1 MEYNKQLPTR
11 KALDKL
17 ITDGQGTISVAVAGI
32 LEQPARRLPCRK
44 KLPNGEHVEMNIIK
58 VGFCVSTPFY
68 NLKTKKTSVNHYN
81 CVAYNEN
88 SESILNAPVGAA
100 VSFNNARVHFM
111 NYEKI
116 TSDGSCVP
124 VKTFE
129 FVVQNNSNLLIDII
143 E

>member
-1 MEYNKQLPTR
+1 MEYRKELPTR

-32 LEQPARRLPCRK
+32 LEQPARHLPCRK
-44 KLPNGEHVEMNIIK
+44 LLNGEFVEMNITK

-88 SESILNAPVGAA
+88 AESILNAPVGAA

-111 NYEKI
+111 NYNKI
-116 TSDGSCVP
+116 TSDGCYIP
-124 VKTFE
+124 TKTFE

>member
-1 MEYNKQLPTR
+1 MEYKKELPTR
-11 KALDKL
+11 AALDKL
-17 ITDGQGTISVAVAGI
+17 IADGQGTTSAAIAGI
-32 LEQPARRLPCRK
+32 LEKPARRLPCRK
-44 KLPNGEHVEMNIIK
+44 KLANGEYVEMDIIK

-68 NLKTKKTSVNHYN
+68 NLKSKKTSANHYN

-88 SESILNAPVGAA
+88 AESILNAPVGAA

-111 NYEKI
+111 NYKKVEP
-116 TSDGSCVP
+116 DGSCVP